1 MIKTGKSAVLRF
13 AVCILNSLFL
23 SAFAEDLVVPKG
35 ETQTI
40 SSDATYD
47 TVTLYGTLSVSQS
60 AKLTAGNLVI
70 MTNGVLNLNGSTTSF
85 ASIDVN
91 GLGYVKD
98 DRDAS
103 HATIKVTGDGD
114 SKLTQLATA
123 GTALEKSGAGT
134 LTLAP
139 RNAMNSLTVSGGKVV
154 LQSRAAAGYRWY
166 QLQINGNRGQG
177 SDWNVMQ
184 MAEYYWFDKN
194 GIDLSGERTHPLG
207 STWGYQLYDRNLATK
222 LYQNRADGNTFSIV
236 FPGVVPIRSYMYWTA
251 NDEPVRDPSAWTIM
265 ASVDGVSYWD
275 KVATVTGFAATT
287 ARCTAAAPVNFQISA
302 PSVVTIPTVKLDPGA
317 ALEVSPDTTLAA
329 TNLTSATFGTAAYC
343 KLSVVNGGALAWS
356 PSAAKT
362 LVCPGL
368 DGGGTF
374 RKDGSQNVTIYGD
387 TSFTGGIHVAG
398 GTLTMRPVYR
408 ETRRLFRFVF
418 EKSSTKQ
425 LQFSEL
431 ALYNANGA
439 RVNMSSNLKT
449 YSSDSDYAWM
459 TSRLFDDNASSDL
472 NDGTDFPGTPVAVN
486 FELKEGVADCV
497 TAYRFCQSSGNDG
510 WTAALPSEW
519 KVYARADSSAAW
531 ELIDSRSGITSIYN
545 SDMWKFQNG
554 GVPFTFTNA
563 VESIAAVAPSCKVRV
578 DGGATLDVSG
588 TGTVLAN
595 LVVDCSA
602 ATDATIVG
610 GTLAATGEIALE
622 NVPEFG
628 NVFAVPLA
636 FVGTE
641 GVDRLANWTFTENG
655 RRRVNRYLAVVDGR
669 LTYCKRGLVLIVE

>member
-184 MAEYYWFDKN
+184 MAEFYWLDKN
-194 GIDLSGERTHPLG
+194 GIDLSGDRTQPLG
-207 STWGYQLYDRNLATK
+207 STWGYQLYDRDLTTK

-251 NDEPVRDPSAWTIM
+251 NDEPVRDPSAWTIL
-265 ASVDGVSYWD
+265 ASVDGASYWD

-287 ARCTAAAPVNFQISA
+287 ARYTAAAPVNFQISA
-302 PSVVTIPTVKLDPGA
+302 PSVVTIPTVKLDPGT

-343 KLSVVNGGALAWS
+343 KLSVANDGALAWS

-374 RKDGSQNVTIYGD
+374 RKEGTQNVTIYGD
-387 TSFTGGIHVAG
+387 TSFTGGIHVVG
-398 GTLTMRPVYR
+398 GTLAMRTAYR
-408 ETRRLFRFVF
+408 ETHRFFKFVF
-418 EKSSTKQ
+418 EKSNTTK

-431 ALYNANGA
+431 ALYNANGE
-439 RVNMSSNLKT
+439 RVNQTANISYISGSWHGS
-449 YSSDSDYAWM
+449 Y
-459 TSRLFDDNASSDL
+459 LFDGNNSTDIYHDN
-472 NDGTDFPGTPVAVN
+472 NFPSTPGQVS
-486 FELKEGVADCV
+486 FELNEGVTDCV
-497 TAYRFCQSSGNDG
+497 TAYRFCQSSGNGG

-531 ELIDSRSGITSIYN
+531 ELIDSRSGITSSYP
-545 SDMWKFQNG
+545 SDANMWKFQNG
-554 GVPFTFTNA
+554 GVPFTFTNK
-563 VESIAAVAPSCKVRV
+563 VDGAAAFAPSCKVRV

>member
-194 GIDLSGERTHPLG
+194 GIDLSGERIHPLG
-207 STWGYQLYDRNLATK
+207 STWGYQLYDRDLTTK

-251 NDEPVRDPSAWTIM
+251 KDEPVRDPSAWTIL
-265 ASVDGVSYWD
+265 ASVDGASYWD

-287 ARCTAAAPVNFQISA
+287 ARYTAAAPVNFQISA
-302 PSVVTIPTVKLDPGA
+302 PSVVTIPTVKLDPGT

-343 KLSVVNGGALAWS
+343 KLSVANDGALAWS

-374 RKDGSQNVTIYGD
+374 RKEGAQNVTIYGD
-387 TSFTGGIHVAG
+387 TSFTGGIHVVG
-398 GTLTMRPVYR
+398 GTLAMRTAYR
-408 ETRRLFRFVF
+408 ETHRFFKFVF
-418 EKSSTKQ
+418 EKSNTTK

-431 ALYNANGA
+431 ALYNANGE
-439 RVNMSSNLKT
+439 RVNQTANISYISGSWHGS
-449 YSSDSDYAWM
+449 Y
-459 TSRLFDDNASSDL
+459 LFDGNNSTDIYHDN
-472 NDGTDFPGTPVAVN
+472 NFPSTPGQVS
-486 FELKEGVADCV
+486 FELNEGVTDCV
-497 TAYRFCQSSGNDG
+497 TAYRFCQSSGNGG

-531 ELIDSRSGITSIYN
+531 ELIDSRSGITSSYP
-545 SDMWKFQNG
+545 SDANMWKFQNG
-554 GVPFTFTNA
+554 GVPFTFTNK
-563 VESIAAVAPSCKVRV
+563 VDGAAAFAPSCKVRV